1 MTTKKRLQEVKNMLR
16 TTDNHRATQK
26 HYLAQTYE
34 LKKAS
39 QPTSNGY
46 LEAMLQMTVFR
57 MLGPVEVSSCRM
69 QYAREYHLTHGEFT
83 AGPHRGAFF
92 HCDKMNTGLAWLE
105 NSTAIMRF
113 RARPIP
119 ESQALEILRQSC
131 WLQAKI
137 GPTQSPHTSAA
148 WM

>member
-1 MTTKKRLQEVKNMLR
+1 MTTKKRLQELKNMLR
-16 TTDNHRATQK
+16 NSDNHRATQK

-39 QPTSNGY
+39 KPTSNGY
-46 LEAMLQMTVFR
+46 LEIMLRALVFR
-57 MLGPVEVSSCRM
+57 MLGEPVEISHVKM
-69 QYAREYHLTHGEFT
+69 QLAADYHLTHGEFT

-92 HCDKMNTGLAWLE
+92 HCDKIDTGLAWLE

-119 ESQALEILRQSC
+119 ESQALEMLRQSC
-131 WLQAKI
+131 
-137 GPTQSPHTSAA
+137 
-148 WM
+148 